1 MLRIQNLKRT
11 GLSPVTLDLPSEACA
26 TIEGPSGAGK
36 TLLLRAIADLDPS
49 EGIVELDGQDRN
61 EISAPEWRKLV
72 CYLPAEPG
80 WWAETVGAHFEKREE
95 VMPLIARLGL
105 DEEALDRP
113 IRLLSTGERLRLAL
127 ARALVRHPKVL
138 LLDEPTGPLDGKATA
153 AMEALLR
160 ERQDQG
166 AALLWVTHDPDQAIR
181 VGDQRLHMA
190 AGQLAPHETRNEQNI
205 LREAGS

>member
-11 GLSPVTLDLPSEACA
+11 GLSPVTFDLSPGTCS

-49 EGIVELDGQDRN
+49 EGLAELEGRTRDAM
-61 EISAPEWRKLV
+61 SAPEWRKLV

-80 WWAETVGAHFEKREE
+80 WWAETVGEHFRKREE
-95 VMPLIARLGL
+95 VMPLLSRLGL
-105 DEEALDRP
+105 DTDALDRP

-127 ARALVRHPKVL
+127 ARALVRSPKVL
-138 LLDEPTGPLDGKATA
+138 LLDEPTGPLDSQATA
-153 AMEALLR
+153 ALEELLR

-181 VGDQRLHMA
+181 VGGKRFYMA
-190 AGQLAPHETRNEQNI
+190 AGQLAPHEASNEQKV